1 MLGSRVSSYNDLLVD
16 LARSDVAVTAQLD
29 AEISSSV
36 LVHVVGFAYGN
47 VLKNIPLVVSEIE
60 IGLKSQRK
68 FCVGVELAYLAA
80 IVENEALAV
89 PGNC

>member
-1 MLGSRVSSYNDLLVD
+1 M
-16 LARSDVAVTAQLD
+16 D
-29 AEISSSV
+29 AEVSGSV
-36 LVHVVGFAYGN
+36 LVHVVGFACGN
-47 VLKNIPLVVSEIE
+47 VSKNIPLVVSEIE

-89 PGNC
+89 PSNC